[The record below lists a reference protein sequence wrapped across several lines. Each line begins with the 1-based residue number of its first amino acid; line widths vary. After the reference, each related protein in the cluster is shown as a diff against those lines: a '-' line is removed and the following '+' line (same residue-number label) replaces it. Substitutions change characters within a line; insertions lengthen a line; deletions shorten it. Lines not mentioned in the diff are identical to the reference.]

1 MITYNVEGVR
11 MPAIK
16 KRATN
21 AWIRAVAASH
31 GRRVGEVGY
40 MFVDDEKILEV
51 NNEYL
56 GHNYYTDVITFDYD
70 EDDVINGDIVIS
82 LDTVR
87 SNAEL
92 FGKTYDDELHR
103 VIIHGIL
110 HLCGIDDK
118 GPGERE
124 LMEAA
129 ENRALALLSD
139 MQRQGR
145 GSQPRSGLLYPSSMK
160 RQFLPILLAAFLAA
174 SGVQAQPSAKGPEW
188 LSRAIFY
195 QIYPS
200 SFQDSDGN
208 GIGDLPGIISRL
220 DYIQSLGV
228 NALWLNPVYESGWF
242 DGGYDIIDFYRID
255 PRFGTNSDMV
265 RLIDEA
271 HKRGLRVCL
280 DLVAGH
286 TSDRC
291 RWFVESA
298 TADPN
303 SRYSDYYI
311 WPDSISAD
319 EREQIRLRHASAH
332 PASDTR
338 GHYVES
344 PYPRARYYMK
354 NYFECQPA
362 LNYGY
367 AHPDP
372 SRPWEQAVTA
382 PGPQAVRREL
392 RNIMAF
398 WLDKGID
405 GFRVDMASS
414 LVKNDPD
421 RSAIRQLWQEMRQW
435 RDSHYPHCALIAEWS
450 NPAMSIPAGFDVDF
464 FMHFNRPGYPSLFF
478 DRDTPAGSRSPFE
491 YSYFNRNGRGRIDQF
506 IDNFSECYRL
516 TRDRGYIGLPTAN
529 HDFQRLRAGS
539 RNTPDQLRVAMT
551 FLLTMPGIPFVYY
564 GDEIGMRYQP
574 DAPDVEGATDRA
586 GSRTPMQWEPGPTA
600 GFSTCAVDSLYLP
613 VSTDGGLLTV
623 RTQEADPR
631 SLLHYVRHL
640 LRLRRD
646 VPALGNEAGWTL
658 LSDKMRPYPMVYRR
672 STADDVCIVAVNPSA
687 ASVSASIPT
696 LSAPVEAIA
705 QSGKVKYKRGATTD
719 RIVMGPVSAV
729 VYRLSCH

>member
-1 MITYNVEGVR
+1 
-11 MPAIK
+11 
-16 KRATN
+16 
-21 AWIRAVAASH
+21 
-31 GRRVGEVGY
+31 
-40 MFVDDEKILEV
+40 
-51 NNEYL
+51 
-56 GHNYYTDVITFDYD
+56 
-70 EDDVINGDIVIS
+70 
-82 LDTVR
+82 
-87 SNAEL
+87 
-92 FGKTYDDELHR
+92 
-103 VIIHGIL
+103 
-110 HLCGIDDK
+110 
-118 GPGERE
+118 
-124 LMEAA
+124 
-129 ENRALALLSD
+129 
-139 MQRQGR
+139 
-145 GSQPRSGLLYPSSMK
+145 MK
-160 RQFLPILLAAFLAA
+160 RLTMFLGAVVAFLAA

-311 WPDSISAD
+311 WPDSISAA

-398 WLDKGID
+398 WFDKGID

-435 RDSHYPHCALIAEWS
+435 RDSHYPHCALIAEWG

-478 DRDTPAGSRSPFE
+478 DRDTPAGSR
-491 YSYFNRNGRGRIDQF
+491 NCQD
-506 IDNFSECYRL
+506 
-516 TRDRGYIGLPTAN
+516 
-529 HDFQRLRAGS
+529 
-539 RNTPDQLRVAMT
+539 
-551 FLLTMPGIPFVYY
+551 
-564 GDEIGMRYQP
+564 
-574 DAPDVEGATDRA
+574 
-586 GSRTPMQWEPGPTA
+586 
-600 GFSTCAVDSLYLP
+600 
-613 VSTDGGLLTV
+613 
-623 RTQEADPR
+623 
-631 SLLHYVRHL
+631 
-640 LRLRRD
+640 
-646 VPALGNEAGWTL
+646 
-658 LSDKMRPYPMVYRR
+658 
-672 STADDVCIVAVNPSA
+672 
-687 ASVSASIPT
+687 
-696 LSAPVEAIA
+696 
-705 QSGKVKYKRGATTD
+705 
-719 RIVMGPVSAV
+719 
-729 VYRLSCH
+729 